1 MKLTD
6 AAVQFCIDAVTAR
19 VAEMYANKN
28 QVPHTEALRFFMA
41 SDTFNLLIHP
51 ESYLFL
57 ESAEYTL
64 DMLDAEVKGD
74 WDRWLLI

>member
-6 AAVQFCIDAVTAR
+6 PSVQFCIDSVTAR
-19 VAEMYANKN
+19 VAEMYADKER
-28 QVPHTEALRFFMA
+28 VSHTEALRFFMA
-41 SDTFNLLIHP
+41 SDTFNLLIQP

-74 WDRWLLI
+74 WDRWMLI

>member
-6 AAVQFCIDAVTAR
+6 GKVQFCIDAVTAR
-19 VAEMYANKN
+19 VAEMYADKKRL
-28 QVPHTEALRFFMA
+28 PHTEALRFFMA
-41 SDTFNLLIHP
+41 SDTFNLLVQP

-64 DMLDAEVKGD
+64 DMLDAEVNGD
-74 WDRWLLI
+74 WDRWFLI